1 MENNQLPDE
10 RDLPG
15 FADVIAAY
23 SKQLNQ
29 LGYDSNHIANE
40 QLTLQLYMYKIIYKN
55 NKN

>member
-10 RDLPG
+10 RDLPS

-29 LGYDSNHIANE
+29 LGYDSNHIANK
-40 QLTLQLYMYKIIYKN
+40 QLTLQLYMYKIIYK
-55 NKN
+55 K